1 MFIFQKRTFVRRK
14 EASTSGALACLLAM
28 MRTKSAASMCSR
40 GMIISWFA
48 IFDQVPWNL
57 VYFACMNFKTQG
69 KSRKIRLFHLLVGI
83 WIFAPKLRPLFLT
96 SLAYYYL
103 ERQDFCAAA
112 FRRRSSPW
120 WCWTKVHSSS
130 SLGVPPKHLNFG
142 KSGQSQSVN
151 YVSFLVVPS
160 FSSSLSVYLD
170 FSCCNLS
177 YRHFCSKAVS
187 SLPNLYELT
196 SILAIGH
203 SLVRWHSRPQLS
215 WWKKQNHS
223 LWTSMSE
230 DHAPLDNP

>member
-1 MFIFQKRTFVRRK
+1 MFIFQKGTFVRK
-14 EASTSGALACLLAM
+14 KGGGGGCFFNFWGCVCLLALLAM
-28 MRTKSAASMCSR
+28 MRRRKSAASMCSR

-57 VYFACMNFKTQG
+57 VYFAYMNFQ
-69 KSRKIRLFHLLVGI
+69 SYF
-83 WIFAPKLRPLFLT
+83 WFFLSFWNPT
-96 SLAYYYL
+96 SPNF
-103 ERQDFCAAA
+103 RAASY
-112 FRRRSSPW
+112 RRRSSPCDDDAGQKCISSHQNILILLGKEEC
-120 WCWTKVHSSS
+120 CWSI
-130 SLGVPPKHLNFG
+130 
-142 KSGQSQSVN
+142 SVCQLC
-151 YVSFLVVPS
+151 VLSCCIFL
-160 FSSSLSVYLD
+160 LSVYLD
-170 FSCCNLS
+170 FCCCNLS

-203 SLVRWHSRPQLS
+203 SLGRWHSRLQLS